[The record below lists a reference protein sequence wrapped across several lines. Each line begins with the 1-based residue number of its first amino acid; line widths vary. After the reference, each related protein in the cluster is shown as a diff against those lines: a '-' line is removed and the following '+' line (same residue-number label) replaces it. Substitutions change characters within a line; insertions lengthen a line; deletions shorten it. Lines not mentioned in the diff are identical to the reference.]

1 MTTTNTDLPAIA
13 ILDDYYSRATSF
25 ADWQSADFAT
35 FEFFDQPIASE
46 AELVQTLIG
55 FKAVG
60 LMRERTPFPASLI
73 EQLPNLELIITSGKK
88 NASIDVA
95 AAKANGV
102 TVCGTESPGHATAE
116 LAFLLVMSLARQFVP
131 LVNGL
136 QQRGEWQPV
145 MGSDLRDRTLGVLG
159 LGRLG
164 SQLTTFAQAMGMNVI
179 AWSENLTET
188 QCTEKNVEYV
198 SRDELFKQAD
208 FVSIHLRHSDRT
220 HHMVNSTD
228 LANLGSDSYIV
239 NTSRA
244 EIIDPEALKAAL
256 DTNTIAGAASDVF
269 VQEPA
274 TLQDWMVSH
283 PKMLPTPHIGY
294 CTSQT
299 FEVFYQQI
307 ITRAIQSGSLA
318 S

>member
-1 MTTTNTDLPAIA
+1 MTTENTDLPPIA

-35 FEFFDQPIASE
+35 FEFIDQPITSE
-46 AELVQTLIG
+46 TELVKKLIE
-55 FKAVG
+55 FRAVG

-95 AAKANGV
+95 AAKANGI
-102 TVCGTESPGHATAE
+102 TVCGTDSPGHATAE

-131 LVNGL
+131 LVNSL

-145 MGSDLRDRTLGVLG
+145 MGSDLRGTTLGVLG

-164 SQLTTFAQAMGMNVI
+164 SQLTNFAQAMGMNVI
-179 AWSENLTET
+179 AWSENLTEA
-188 QCTEKNVEYV
+188 QCTEKNVKYV

-244 EIIDPEALKAAL
+244 EIIDPEA
-256 DTNTIAGAASDVF
+256 GAASDVF
-269 VQEPA
+269 VKEPA
-274 TLQDWMVSH
+274 TLQDWMVKH

-294 CTSQT
+294 CTTQT
-299 FEVFYQQI
+299 FEIFYQQMLEGFAAYYKGHPI
-307 ITRAIQSGSLA
+307 RVIS
-318 S
+318 